1 MHQRKPIEDAFVLI
15 QDGRILQ
22 IGKREGAL
30 ISKSIR
36 RLELKNT
43 MLMPGFINTHCHLEY
58 GFLKNRVKYRG
69 NFRNWLR
76 EIGECSR
83 QATRATV
90 HQSVQQGI
98 QQSLLYG
105 TTTICDTSSTGI
117 SYQLLKNSPLR
128 SIVLFELL
136 EIGEASSIGYW
147 MKFQDKLKTIIHA
160 SSTNSNVQW
169 GLSPHTPF
177 TVSSDILKI
186 LEKFSIK
193 HQNLL
198 VSMHIS
204 ESREEKNFF
213 KMGTGSIQKRIS
225 KLNPQWR
232 FPKSTTSIQYLN
244 RLGWLPKLD
253 LAVHV
258 NTGNHQDFWLISKN
272 RIAVVHCPG
281 SHSYFKHPKFPYSRA
296 RKSGVLV
303 CIGTDSLASNQSLSL
318 FREMYLFQKCYPT
331 VTGFDILA
339 MVTSRAAQA
348 IGKGNIL
355 GQIRPGF
362 LADIIGIPV
371 SSQNDAPDQLYNEV
385 IQYSKAVSFSMIQGE
400 LQMRESLSSF

>member
-1 MHQRKPIEDAFVLI
+1 MILKDFDVLI

-169 GLSPHTPF
+169 GLSPHTPLTTF
-177 TVSSDILKI
+177 T
-186 LEKFSIK
+186 
-193 HQNLL
+193 N
-198 VSMHIS
+198 MH
-204 ESREEKNFF
+204 
-213 KMGTGSIQKRIS
+213 
-225 KLNPQWR
+225 
-232 FPKSTTSIQYLN
+232 
-244 RLGWLPKLD
+244 
-253 LAVHV
+253 
-258 NTGNHQDFWLISKN
+258 
-272 RIAVVHCPG
+272 
-281 SHSYFKHPKFPYSRA
+281 
-296 RKSGVLV
+296 
-303 CIGTDSLASNQSLSL
+303 
-318 FREMYLFQKCYPT
+318 
-331 VTGFDILA
+331 
-339 MVTSRAAQA
+339 
-348 IGKGNIL
+348 
-355 GQIRPGF
+355 
-362 LADIIGIPV
+362 
-371 SSQNDAPDQLYNEV
+371 
-385 IQYSKAVSFSMIQGE
+385 
-400 LQMRESLSSF
+400 